1 MSDIE
6 NPPEFEHLP
15 WQQLLW
21 GQLLQAHRDERL
33 HHALLIGGMRG
44 MGKTQLARNLAH
56 FLFCTSPRPQDAPCG
71 SCRGCRLFRA
81 GTHPDFLLLGPDA
94 ESKSGE
100 IKIEAIRN
108 LTEQSG
114 LSTSAGGYRVVIVAP
129 AERMNRHAANSLLK
143 TLEEPVSNTLIV
155 LVTDHPGRMLPTIR
169 SRCQQLHL
177 TPPAESD
184 AQDWLSQRT
193 GADDPLLALRL
204 ANGAP
209 LAAEALLNSELLK
222 LRNTLL
228 IEFFTLAEGRGDP
241 IKIAESWMKLDLPL
255 LLGWIGGWV
264 ADILRLG
271 SRHPAARLT
280 NPDRGGDLGRQAE
293 LLDPKALHRF
303 WRRVVEAREQ
313 LQSNLNPQLMLES
326 LLAQW
331 SDLRR

>member
-1 MSDIE
+1 MNDTA
-6 NPPEFEHLP
+6 NATVFELLP
-15 WQQLLW
+15 WHQVLW
-21 GQLLQAHRDERL
+21 RQLLQANRDERL

-44 MGKTQLARNLAH
+44 MGKMRLARNLAH
-56 FLFCTSPRPQDAPCG
+56 FLFCTSPQPQDAPCG

-108 LTEQSG
+108 LTEQSS
-114 LSTSAGGYRVVIVAP
+114 LSTSAGGHRVVIVAP

-143 TLEEPVSNTLIV
+143 TLEEPVASTLIV
-155 LVTDHPGRMLPTIR
+155 LVTDHPGRMLATIR

-184 AQDWLSQRT
+184 AQDWLRQRT
-193 GADDPLLALRL
+193 GADDPLLLLRL

-209 LAAEALLNSELLK
+209 IAAEALLDSELLE

-228 IEFFTLAEGRGDP
+228 NAFFTLAEGRGDP
-241 IKIAESWMKLDLPL
+241 VKIAESWMKLDLPL
-255 LLGWIGGWV
+255 LLEWMGGWV
-264 ADILRLG
+264 ADILRVG

-280 NPDRGGDLGRQAE
+280 NPDRGGDFSRQAE
-293 LLDPKALHRF
+293 LLDPEALHRF